1 MEANNE
7 LQEVERRLK
16 HEKDR
21 RMFER
26 YQTIRLQLLGHDNE
40 QIASIIGRSERTVRT
55 YLRKYRDH
63 GLDGLQ
69 LTFSPGRPELL
80 SEDNQAQLKKTII
93 ESLPHEVGFTAKFN
107 WTLQLIGEY
116 IKREFGK
123 QYTIQ
128 GVSKLMHR
136 LGMSYTKPTY
146 TMAAADEEKQKEF
159 VEKTFPRLKKL
170 RRRRN

>member
-1 MEANNE
+1 MEANHE

-80 SEDNQAQLKKTII
+80 SEDNQA
-93 ESLPHEVGFTAKFN
+93 A
-107 WTLQLIGEY
+107 
-116 IKREFGK
+116 
-123 QYTIQ
+123 
-128 GVSKLMHR
+128 
-136 LGMSYTKPTY
+136 
-146 TMAAADEEKQKEF
+146 
-159 VEKTFPRLKKL
+159 
-170 RRRRN
+170 